1 MAGKNQ
7 VKAKTA
13 TKATT
18 KTVSLSLNAEQI
30 QGKSPVL
37 LFTASQIDEVLA
49 DAEIQVL
56 PFAAKYL
63 LGLCAWREQVL
74 PIIDLVSF
82 FGMIP
87 TQKKEDGRYV
97 VVRTVDK
104 NKKKDIRMILRC
116 VLKVSDHIISGES
129 PTDCKAVLPKQA
141 GFSPVFVKG
150 LFQREKELLIL
161 PDIAAIVHSNPK

>member
-7 VKAKTA
+7 KK
-13 TKATT
+13 KIH
-18 KTVSLSLNAEQI
+18 TVSLSLPAEQI

-37 LFTASQIDEVLA
+37 LLTASQIDEVLA
-49 DAEIQVL
+49 DVEIQML
-56 PFAAKYL
+56 PFAAEYL
-63 LGLCAWREQVL
+63 LGLCAWRENVL

-87 TQKKEDGRYV
+87 TQKKEDARYV

-104 NKKKDIRMILRC
+104 NKKDVRMILRC

-141 GFSPVFVKG
+141 GLQAGFAPIFVRG
-150 LFQREKELLIL
+150 LFQREKELFIL
-161 PDIAAIVHSNPK
+161 PDIAAILHSNST